1 MTVDGERRMTSLCD
15 KSKPTR
21 NNACVLADDYR
32 GPQGWVDGSFN
43 HNLRVTLKSSTED
56 EDELS
61 RCRAENLL
69 ERKDKLSIEA

>member
-1 MTVDGERRMTSLCD
+1 MTSLRD

-21 NNACVLADDYR
+21 NNACVLADNYR

-61 RCRAENLL
+61 RHRGGELA
-69 ERKDKLSIEA
+69 